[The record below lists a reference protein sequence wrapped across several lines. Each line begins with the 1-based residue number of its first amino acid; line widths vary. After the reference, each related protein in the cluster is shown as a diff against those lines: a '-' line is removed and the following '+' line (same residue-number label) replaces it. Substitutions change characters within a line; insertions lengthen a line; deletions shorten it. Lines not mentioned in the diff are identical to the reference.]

1 MIMKKYLLLFFL
13 TFSTLL
19 VGCGDDELKE
29 NEDIEDIEEE
39 DDEIDDE

>member
-13 TFSTLL
+13 TFFTLL

-29 NEDIEDIEEE
+29 NEDIEDIEE